1 MLKQKKKQKLK
12 IFTRYRFFFKNF
24 KNILNETSSLLNFSI
39 KKSIIIKVTQNN
51 VFCILKNLKTNNTLV
66 LSSGGIEKV
75 VISKK
80 NLKFGSK
87 IIINSFLI
95 KIKKIIKKEKIF
107 INIKA
112 PLQIKKLFLNLIK
125 IKVKNNFLILNSEH
139 KKSFNGCKVKKKKRK
154 KQRKGLRFFN

>member
-12 IFTRYRFFFKNF
+12 IFNRYRFFFKNF

-51 VFCILKNLKTNNTLV
+51 IFCILKNLRTNDTLV
-66 LSSGGIEKV
+66 LTSGGIEKV

-107 INIKA
+107 INVKA
-112 PLQIKKLFLNLIK
+112 PLQIKKLIFNLIK
-125 IKVKNNFLILNSEH
+125 IKVKNNFLFLNSEH

-154 KQRKGLRFFN
+154 KQRKSLRFFN